1 MLRRD
6 GTPSVNK
13 MLVYWGILTEARS
26 LPILRIE
33 TSLKRSG
40 EHVKSHSFLSLII
53 AAMSIAYGVGLI
65 VGVEPGSTSDG
76 TTLVEP
82 VVVAK
87 PSVEPVVAAKPV
99 VPEPAKKVDTPKPP
113 VAKAAPKVVPPPTKE
128 APVVSGL
135 PTEPGMPPEDGKPI
149 PNAPGYVLPEAPK
162 SWLPSPAR
170 GAEDPLVTVIIASDF
185 QCPVCKRVVKP
196 VEALVKELGRDV
208 RIEFKN
214 HALESHPRA
223 EDAAAAAMAAH
234 RQGKFWEMHDQLFM
248 NQRALAP
255 GDLEAQAQKMG
266 LDMAQWQKDFND
278 QGIRQ
283 QIRSNGKTA
292 EALGARGTPGF
303 FINGKKQV
311 GWGSFFGFK
320 GMVDRELKKAKELE
334 KGGMKRADVI
344 RQRVRENSE
353 NGEIFIQHY
362 LNGKPFEGV

>member
-1 MLRRD
+1 M
-6 GTPSVNK
+6 
-13 MLVYWGILTEARS
+13 A
-26 LPILRIE
+26 
-33 TSLKRSG
+33 
-40 EHVKSHSFLSLII
+40 
-53 AAMSIAYGVGLI
+53 IAYGLGLI
-65 VGVEPGSTSDG
+65 VGAGEKAPASVGVA
-76 TTLVEP
+76 LVDP
-82 VVVAK
+82 VVVAPPAAEVVAEAPVAEPK
-87 PSVEPVVAAKPV
+87 PVEEAKPEAAPAPAPAPKAVAPARKAAPVVA
-99 VPEPAKKVDTPKPP
+99 
-113 VAKAAPKVVPPPTKE
+113 
-128 APVVSGL
+128 GL
-135 PTEPGMPPEDGKPI
+135 PTEAGMPPDDGKPI
-149 PNAPGYVLPEAPK
+149 ENAPGYILPKAPK

-170 GAEDPLVTVIIASDF
+170 GAKDPLVTVLIASDF

-248 NQRALAP
+248 NQRALGV
-255 GDLEAQAQKMG
+255 GDLEDHAKNMG

-278 QGIRQ
+278 PGIRQ
-283 QIRSNGKTA
+283 QIRSNSKTA

-334 KGGMKRADVI
+334 KAGKSRADII
-344 RQRVRENSE
+344 RERVRANSE
-353 NGEIFIQHY
+353 NGDIFIKHY
-362 LNGKPFEGV
+362 LEGVPFEGV